1 MSISFQTNYAAL
13 VAQNNLN
20 MNNTAQTST
29 IEALTS
35 GYRINSSGDD
45 PAGLAV
51 ANQFRDSVTQL
62 TQGVINANSGVS
74 TLQIIDGGLN
84 NISTILDRMQ
94 TLATESASTTF
105 SGDRSNIQVEYQ
117 QLVGEI
123 TQQATN
129 VGLNSGGAY
138 NVNNSVFVGGGTTNT
153 NSQVDI
159 NLGGVQN
166 AVDATSLKLDNT
178 SVIGGGTELTGG
190 TPNAIRLDAPG
201 ATFLNSSTDSEA
213 FNFNLVVDGA
223 ATTFTA
229 TVTGQ
234 TGGLTEA
241 GVLSQL
247 NGALNTYGINAQVGS
262 DGQLQ
267 FGGATP
273 FTVAAA
279 TTSTSPI
286 ATAGA
291 QATNL
296 GTYNLQGSDG
306 NFTTGT
312 DATAETLTFQNGQG
326 TANVSLLGTESLG
339 GAIAAINAQTAK
351 LGIYA
356 VQDAAGTGISF
367 QSASN
372 FTASSSVSAAT
383 TTGVFG
389 TGGAQ
394 AAPAAPSTTSS
405 VTGNALAAVT
415 AIQNAISQLGN
426 TQAAVGA
433 GENKLQYA
441 IDLANSQITN
451 LSSSESDLR
460 DADIATEAANLSKE
474 QVLEQSSVA
483 AMAQANS
490 TPQAI
495 LKLLQQ

>member
-13 VAQNNLN
+13 VAQNNLT
-20 MNNTAQTST
+20 MNNVAQTST
-29 IEALTS
+29 IESLTS
-35 GYRINSSGDD
+35 GYRINDSGDD

-74 TLQIIDGGLN
+74 SLQIIDGGLS

-105 SGDRSNIQVEYQ
+105 SGNRANIQVEYQ

-129 VGLNSGGAY
+129 VGLNSGGTY
-138 NVNNSVFVGGGTTNT
+138 NVNNSVFVGGGSDNA
-153 NSQVDI
+153 NSEVSVDLSG
-159 NLGGVQN
+159 NQN
-166 AVDATSLKLDNT
+166 AVDATSLGLGNT

-190 TPNAIRLDAPG
+190 TPNTVRLDAPG
-201 ATFLNSSTDSEA
+201 ATFLTAGSES
-213 FNFNLVVDGA
+213 FSFNLVSDGV
-223 ATTFTA
+223 ATSFTA
-229 TVTGQ
+229 TVPGAA
-234 TGGLTEA
+234 GGVSEA
-241 GVLSQL
+241 GVLTSLNGQL
-247 NGALNTYGINAQVGS
+247 NQYGINAQVGT

-273 FTVAAA
+273 FTVSASTANG
-279 TTSTSPI
+279 TTQAI

-291 QATNL
+291 TASNL

-306 NFTTGT
+306 NFTSGT
-312 DATAETLTFQNGQG
+312 DSTPETLTFQNGQG
-326 TANVSLLGTESLG
+326 TATVSLLGTESLG
-339 GAIAAINAQTAK
+339 GAIAAINAKTAS

-372 FTASSSVSAAT
+372 FTASTDAGA

-389 TGGAQ
+389 ASGAQ
-394 AAPAAPSTTSS
+394 TVTAPTTGAS

-415 AIQNAISQLGN
+415 AITNALTQLGN

-460 DADIATEAANLSKE
+460 DADVATEAANLSKE

-483 AMAQANS
+483 AMAQANA
-490 TPQAI
+490 TPQAL
-495 LKLLQQ
+495 LKLLQS